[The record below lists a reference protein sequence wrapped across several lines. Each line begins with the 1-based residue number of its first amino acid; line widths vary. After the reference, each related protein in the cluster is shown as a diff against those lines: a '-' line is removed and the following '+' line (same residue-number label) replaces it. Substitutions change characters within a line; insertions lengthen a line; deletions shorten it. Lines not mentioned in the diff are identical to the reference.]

1 MTTHFLSLSVA
12 RNLNLPTVLRM
23 SDADAE
29 VLFKRCRWPTT
40 DGEPVCPK
48 CGSIG
53 AYECRRPNRSLR
65 FRCKACA
72 ADFTLTSGTL
82 FASHKLPLQIY
93 LAAIL
98 IFCNEVKGKS
108 ALALSRDL
116 GIHYK
121 SAFILGHKLREA
133 MAIEMHGRR
142 IGGAGREAEID
153 GAYFGGYI
161 KPANLKEHRRDRRK
175 IQNGKRQCV
184 VVVRER
190 DGHIVP
196 AVFKG
201 EKDALGFIRRRVAKG
216 TTVYSDE
223 SSAWSDLQANFT
235 LRQINHQQ
243 AYSLAGACTN
253 WAESFFS
260 RIRRG
265 EIGHHHH
272 LAGPYLGRYAQ
283 ESAWREDYRRT
294 PNGTQLEMVVSLA
307 LGAKPSI
314 DFGGY
319 WQRYKV
325 ASQPGNA

>member
-196 AVFKG
+196 
-201 EKDALGFIRRRVAKG
+201 
-216 TTVYSDE
+216 
-223 SSAWSDLQANFT
+223 
-235 LRQINHQQ
+235 
-243 AYSLAGACTN
+243 
-253 WAESFFS
+253 
-260 RIRRG
+260 
-265 EIGHHHH
+265 
-272 LAGPYLGRYAQ
+272 
-283 ESAWREDYRRT
+283 
-294 PNGTQLEMVVSLA
+294 
-307 LGAKPSI
+307 
-314 DFGGY
+314 
-319 WQRYKV
+319 
-325 ASQPGNA
+325 